1 MKALRIDN
9 STAVLD
15 PSAAEPTPEPGE
27 ALIRLLRAGIGAAD
41 LLRVRQG
48 PPPAGVPGHEF
59 VGVVERVNP
68 AARREEAAAWEGK
81 RVVGS
86 INVACGRCERCR
98 AGLSSHCAARRVLG
112 LLGRAGCLAERFTL
126 PTANLVEVPRGMD
139 DARAAFAQPLSAALH
154 AAQMVRFEGKPY
166 VTVLGDGVVGL
177 LAAQIMA
184 RRNAS
189 VRLLGTDPARFSL
202 CEKWGV
208 KHRHLDEVGR
218 RQDQDVVIDCTGDGA
233 GLELALSLVR
243 PRGTIVVRS
252 AGPVPAAADEGAASI
267 APLAL
272 NEINVVGARCGSF
285 ADAVDLLA
293 REGVEVSSLAGRRF
307 RLAEAATAFRF
318 ALESTAKVFV
328 EA

>member
-112 LLGRAGCLAERFTL
+112 LLEPHGLRSRA
-126 PTANLVEVPRGMD
+126 
-139 DARAAFAQPLSAALH
+139 
-154 AAQMVRFEGKPY
+154 
-166 VTVLGDGVVGL
+166 
-177 LAAQIMA
+177 
-184 RRNAS
+184 
-189 VRLLGTDPARFSL
+189 
-202 CEKWGV
+202 
-208 KHRHLDEVGR
+208 
-218 RQDQDVVIDCTGDGA
+218 
-233 GLELALSLVR
+233 
-243 PRGTIVVRS
+243 
-252 AGPVPAAADEGAASI
+252 
-267 APLAL
+267 
-272 NEINVVGARCGSF
+272 
-285 ADAVDLLA
+285 
-293 REGVEVSSLAGRRF
+293 
-307 RLAEAATAFRF
+307 
-318 ALESTAKVFV
+318 
-328 EA
+328 